1 METTTFTENK
11 DDRVTGDKVSV
22 IFCTK
27 NSADTIQDAI
37 ASIKRSNY
45 GPESIIVV
53 DGFSNDGT
61 VDAAKRAGATNV
73 IAQPE
78 RKFPGKGIA
87 MKAGIDEARK
97 AGADIALFLDSDIKN
112 LSGEWVDALVEPVV
126 EKGYDMTRGSY
137 ERQPRDAV
145 VTKLI
150 ARPMLSVF
158 FPELS
163 HFEQPLSGEVCA
175 RMPVWQD
182 LANKEEEEKRG
193 GKEPATKPPDGW
205 GIDVWFLIEAAMSG
219 HKIKEVFLGRKE
231 HTSFDGYRE
240 DVGKLHKMSE
250 QVLFTIL
257 NEAIRH
263 KRFDHHYS
271 KVSL

>member
-1 METTTFTENK
+1 METATTVKNAKADSTIN
-11 DDRVTGDKVSV
+11 DKVSV

-27 NSADTIQDAI
+27 NSADTIQNAI
-37 ASIKRSNY
+37 KNVKESSY
-45 GPESIIVV
+45 HPEAIIVV

-61 VDAAKRAGATNV
+61 ADAAKQAGATSV
-73 IAQPE
+73 ITQPE
-78 RKFPGKGIA
+78 KKFPGKGIA
-87 MKAGIDEARK
+87 MKAGIEEAKK

-112 LSGEWVDALVEPVV
+112 LSGEWVDSLVEPVV
-126 EKGYDMTRGSY
+126 QSGYDMTRGFY
-137 ERQPRDAV
+137 ERQPRDAA

-175 RMPVWQD
+175 RMQAWLD
-182 LANKEEEEKRG
+182 LVNMEKENS
-193 GKEPATKPPDGW
+193 TKPPDGW

-240 DVGKLHKMSE
+240 DIGKLHKMSE

-257 NEAIRH
+257 HEAVKH
-263 KRFDHHYS
+263 KRFEHYE
-271 KVSL
+271 KISL

>member
-1 METTTFTENK
+1 
-11 DDRVTGDKVSV
+11 V
-22 IFCTK
+22 
-27 NSADTIQDAI
+27 
-37 ASIKRSNY
+37 
-45 GPESIIVV
+45 
-53 DGFSNDGT
+53 
-61 VDAAKRAGATNV
+61 
-73 IAQPE
+73 

-87 MKAGIDEARK
+87 MKAGIEEASK

-112 LSGEWVDALVEPVV
+112 LSGEWVDALVEPIL

-137 ERQPRDAV
+137 ERQPRDAA

-158 FPELS
+158 FSELS

-175 RMPVWQD
+175 RMSVWQD
-182 LANKEEEEKRG
+182 LANKEEEE
-193 GKEPATKPPDGW
+193 GKGPAAKPPDGW

-257 NEAIRH
+257 NEAIKH
-263 KRFDHHYS
+263 NRFDAHYS
-271 KVSL
+271 RVSL